1 MILVE
6 VEQVFQG
13 RYAIGIV
20 DVSRCFRVVVI
31 GYCTTKAPDPGKGIP
46 ATQATFSIT
55 VNVLAQ
61 SSNFGCSG
69 FKFVRCGR
77 SLSETGFGKEVLVV
91 KNNSGIG
98 IQGQAIV
105 FSLVGA
111 RCEWTGIE
119 LALALS
125 NNVIG

>member
-31 GYCTTKAPDPGKGIP
+31 GYRTTKAPDPGKGIP

-61 SSNFGCSG
+61 GRDFGCSG

-77 SLSETGFGKEVLVV
+77 GLSETAFSKEVLFL
-91 KNNSGIG
+91 KINSGI
-98 IQGQAIV
+98 V
-105 FSLVGA
+105 L
-111 RCEWTGIE
+111 
-119 LALALS
+119 LAH
-125 NNVIG
+125 